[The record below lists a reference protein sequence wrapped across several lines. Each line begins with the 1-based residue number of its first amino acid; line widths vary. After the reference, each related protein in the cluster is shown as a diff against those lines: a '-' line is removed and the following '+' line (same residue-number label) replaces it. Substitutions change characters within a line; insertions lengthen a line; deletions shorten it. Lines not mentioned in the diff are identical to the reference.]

1 MYVNTY
7 NFVPHYLKKKIYNP
21 VASDYVGQGL
31 ITLSYDDGRIDNYEI
46 ALPLHEKYGIPL
58 TLNVPTVCITTSME
72 GRMWAKETRYAYLRG
87 AEIAS
92 HTHSHPFLD
101 QLIPSHISLEL
112 ERSKK
117 ILDLYA
123 AGVNSIAIPN
133 SSYDQTTRDIIA
145 STGIYKAARVYGDEH
160 NAIPVLDAFWIKSAI
175 ALDAT
180 HAFETH
186 IKPVI
191 DYAVTN
197 KTWCVLMMHRI
208 MVEPIGSAVTPG
220 MLESIL
226 SYIASLGRSV
236 LLPANTMK
244 ALAFANGI

>member
-1 MYVNTY
+1 MFVNSY
-7 NFVPHYLKKKIYNP
+7 NFVPHYLKKKIYYP
-21 VASDYVGQGL
+21 ELSEYTGQGL

-58 TLNVPTVCITTSME
+58 TLNIPTVCITDSME
-72 GRMWAKETRYAYLRG
+72 GRMHAKETRYAYLRG

-123 AGVNSIAIPN
+123 GGVDSIAIPN

-145 STGIYKAARVYGDEH
+145 NTGIYKAARVYSNEQ
-160 NAIPVLDAFWIKSAI
+160 NPIPVPDLFWIKSSI
-175 ALDAT
+175 ALDTT
-180 HAFETH
+180 HVFETD
-186 IKPVI
+186 IKPII

-197 KTWCVLMMHRI
+197 NTWCVLMMHRI
-208 MVEPIGSAVTPG
+208 MAEPTGSAVTPD
-220 MLESIL
+220 MLETIL
-226 SYIASLGRSV
+226 SYIASLGRST
-236 LLPANTMK
+236 LLPVHTMR
-244 ALAFANGI
+244 ALRFTNGI